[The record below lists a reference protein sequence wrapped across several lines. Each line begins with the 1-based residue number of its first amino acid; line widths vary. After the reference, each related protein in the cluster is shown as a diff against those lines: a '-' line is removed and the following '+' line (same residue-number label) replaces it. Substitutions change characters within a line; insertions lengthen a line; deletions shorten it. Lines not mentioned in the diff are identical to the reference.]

1 MTDAAPDRSVMRGW
15 PASLVEIA
23 EVIGETAALHL
34 VDAYGGMKLHVPQRL
49 DPAHRLV
56 QSIGMA
62 AAARLIERYGLEQIE
77 VPTLHNAR
85 TRKALIASATGPTHQ
100 VARAFGCTTR
110 WVRMVRSIALPDP
123 RQPDL
128 FAAPIDDGEPD

>member
-1 MTDAAPDRSVMRGW
+1 MTLDRSVMRGW

-23 EVIGETAALHL
+23 ELIDIPATLRL
-34 VDAYGGMKLHVPQRL
+34 VDAYGGMTLYVPEKL

-62 AAARLIERYGLEQIE
+62 AAELLIGRYGLEKIE
-77 VPTLHNAR
+77 VPTLHMAR
-85 TRKALIASATGPTHQ
+85 TRKALIASAEGPTHK
-100 VARAFGCTTR
+100 VARALGCTTR
-110 WVRMVRSIALPDP
+110 WVRMVRSAALPDP

-128 FAAPIDDGEPD
+128 FAPPEDHAAE